1 MFQAGERV
9 EVLSAEDKW
18 LPGTVEK
25 YVPRGGYYL
34 VHTDSG
40 LDYIARPDE
49 FQIRKAN

>member
-1 MFQAGERV
+1 MRSRV
-9 EVLSAEDKW
+9 LILVAIVAVCVI
-18 LPGTVEK
+18 G
-25 YVPRGGYYL
+25 RGAYAVYL